1 MLMEDGGVNVERES
15 EGLERESDG
24 RRWRVVEELSRA
36 SIIWVVGEGE
46 LLLLVLIGTDKWADS

>member
-1 MLMEDGGVNVERES
+1 MLMEDGGMNVERES